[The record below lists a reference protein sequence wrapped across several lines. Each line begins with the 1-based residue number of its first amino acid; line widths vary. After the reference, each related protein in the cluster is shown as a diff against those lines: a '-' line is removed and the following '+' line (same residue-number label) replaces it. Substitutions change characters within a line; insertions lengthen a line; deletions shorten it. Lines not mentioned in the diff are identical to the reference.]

1 VSDVTPDQ
9 PQGPFARWKMRSRKK
24 VADSVAKRIVDN
36 PRLAVEVQA
45 LAEELDERRVEE
57 ARDLRDHSTPVAI
70 SGLRADDPHLQPL
83 AKNPDTVEGVIA
95 TTFVVGLLL
104 MAAFG
109 AAYVLNAKPW
119 ILGATM
125 GFGLFLFGVGLVAW
139 GKYLMPRGPFVEER
153 HDLASSR
160 PERDAFAAAIVER
173 GGGLVKRRKVLGGI
187 LGGGLGIFGVVA
199 MFPLLRSL
207 GPLPKGTLFHTDWR
221 KGSYAVD
228 STGRRVSVGDLAIGG
243 LVTVYPEG
251 TQNTDRG
258 QAVDQTVIIRIS
270 NENFV
275 TQKGRESW
283 GPKGYVAYSKLCT
296 HLGCPVGLYEQQ
308 LQLLVCPCH
317 QSMFNV
323 TNGAIP
329 QFGPAPRPL
338 PQLPLYIDSSGYLRA
353 QDDYNQPVGPGF
365 WERTTT

>member
-1 VSDVTPDQ
+1 VS
-9 PQGPFARWKMRSRKK
+9 
-24 VADSVAKRIVDN
+24 
-36 PRLAVEVQA
+36 EH
-45 LAEELDERRVEE
+45 DEHR
-57 ARDLRDHSTPVAI
+57 TPVSI
-70 SGLRADDPHLQPL
+70 NGLSADDPHLQPA
-83 AKNPDTVEGVIA
+83 AKNPATVEMVISI
-95 TTFVVGLLL
+95 TFVLGAILVAG
-104 MAAFG
+104 FG
-109 AAYVLNAKPW
+109 AAYWVNAKPW

-125 GFGLFLFGVGLVAW
+125 GFGLFFLGVGLVAW
-139 GKYLMPRGPFVEER
+139 GKYLMPRGPFVEDR
-153 HDLASSR
+153 HEFANSEAD
-160 PERDAFAAAIVER
+160 RDAFAAAIVER
-173 GGGLVKRRKVLGGI
+173 GGGVVKRRKMLAGL

-228 STGRRVSVGDLAIGG
+228 QTGRRISAGDLAVGSI
-243 LVTVYPEG
+243 VTVFPEG

-258 QAVDQTVIIRIS
+258 QAVDQTVLIRVS
-270 NENFV
+270 NERFT
-275 TQKGRESW
+275 TQKGRETW
-283 GPKGYVAYSKLCT
+283 APLGYVAYSKVCT

-323 TNGAIP
+323 TNGAVP

-338 PQLPLYIDSSGYLRA
+338 PQLPLYIDSDGFIRS

-365 WERTTT
+365 WERG